1 MRTLPRNR
9 HLPSDNRLTAAAVA
23 LPVTPPSQCKTN
35 MDSIGG
41 IGLQN
46 RAERAPGRV
55 NLASALAVWTRVSIA
70 GIGGPALQIA
80 TMHRLL
86 VDGKHWISEKRL
98 YHALSCCIAMPGP
111 DTQQLAIYVGWLAH
125 RTLGAILAGGLFV
138 LPGMIC
144 MLALSFGYVTGT
156 DSQVGHSMFFA
167 VRPAILAIMT
177 QAVLRFGKHVILGRL
192 LAAVAALAFVGA
204 FVKIAFPV
212 IVLAAGIIGACGSLP
227 ALRSSTQTPLGD
239 QKQNELPD
247 HARPSL
253 VQFLRSLTMGL
264 VLWLAPMLA
273 LLTLLGTQNVYTQ
286 IAIVFSKVALMAIGG
301 DYAVIAYAAQQV
313 VDVHHWLSAV
323 QIQDGVALGEMVP
336 GTIMIVTQF
345 FGFLVAYRDPGA
357 LPPLV
362 AGAFGGFLATWMT
375 FAPCFLFILV
385 VAPFIEYLR
394 SNAVLSSALY
404 AVTAA
409 AVGMIA
415 NLTAWF
421 GIRTLFHHIG
431 QVHYGW
437 IAFDVP
443 ILGSLDLWTSV
454 LFALAAIAALRF
466 KLSAVTILCASCAV
480 SLTVSLFVQAG

>member
-1 MRTLPRNR
+1 M
-9 HLPSDNRLTAAAVA
+9 
-23 LPVTPPSQCKTN
+23 
-35 MDSIGG
+35 
-41 IGLQN
+41 GLQE
-46 RAERAPGRV
+46 RAERAPERI
-55 NLASALAVWTRVSIA
+55 NLVSALAVWTRVSIA
-70 GIGGPALQIA
+70 GIGGPAVQIA

-98 YHALSCCIAMPGP
+98 YHALSCCIALPGP
-111 DTQQLAIYVGWLAH
+111 ETQQLAIYVGWLAH
-125 RTLGAILAGGLFV
+125 RTLGAMIAGSLFI

-144 MLALSFGYVTGT
+144 MIALSFGYVTGA
-156 DSQVGHSMFFA
+156 DSQIGHSVFFG

-177 QAVLRFGKHVILGRL
+177 QAVLRFGKHVILGRSL
-192 LAAVAALAFVGA
+192 VAVAALAFVGA
-204 FVKIAFPV
+204 FVKISFPV
-212 IVLAAGIIGACGSLP
+212 IVLTAGIVGACSGLP
-227 ALRSSTQTPLGD
+227 GPRSPNRTPLTD

-253 VQFLRSLTMGL
+253 ARFFRSLTMGL
-264 VLWLAPMLA
+264 ILWLAPMLA
-273 LLTLLGTQNVYTQ
+273 LLMLFGTQNVYAQ
-286 IAIVFSKVALMAIGG
+286 IAMVFSKVALMAVGG

-313 VDVHHWLSAV
+313 VDVYHWLSAA

-345 FGFLVAYRDPGA
+345 LGFLVAYRDPGT
-357 LPPLV
+357 LPPLL
-362 AGAFGGFLATWMT
+362 AGTFGGFLATWMT

-385 VAPFIEYLR
+385 MAPFIEYLR
-394 SNAVLSSALY
+394 RNALLSNALY

-421 GIRTLFHHIG
+421 GIRTLFHHVG

-443 ILGSLDLWTSV
+443 ILGSLDPWAFV
-454 LFALAAIAALRF
+454 LFIVATIAILRF
-466 KLSAVTILCASCAV
+466 KISAVSILCASCAI
-480 SLTVSLFVQAG
+480 SLTVFLFARAG